1 VGEDIRLHVLE
12 GSSGSESVVSH
23 TLLLEKSSTLL
34 REDGNSKV
42 WNE

>member
-12 GSSGSESVVSH
+12 RSSDSESVVSH
-23 TLLLEKSSTLL
+23 TLL
-34 REDGNSKV
+34 REDGNSEV